1 MFEAVRQEISCPKCG
16 RTIEIELWPQID
28 TDTEKALEN
37 IISGRLFDVG
47 CECGFATQVQ
57 YPLSFEDKLHG
68 VKLWY
73 RPAEQA
79 GEVQDEM
86 NEASAAGLKCR
97 LTASLD
103 AFSEKAAIFAAG
115 LDDRMVE
122 VMKLAAKAHL
132 AEALSGADVEPIVFA
147 SVDGVHRLLFRYE
160 GQTEYMDMDMGEYNE
175 FSTIFGPM
183 LELAGDTDFVV
194 DRLWAAKFL
203 GIGASEETQAGET
216 E

>member
-16 RTIEIELWPQID
+16 RTIGIELWPQID
-28 TDTEKALEN
+28 TDTENALEN
-37 IISGRLFDVG
+37 IISGRLFDIG

-57 YPLSFEDKLHG
+57 YPLSFEDKIHG
-68 VKLWY
+68 VKIWY
-73 RPAEQA
+73 RPEEQA
-79 GEVQDEM
+79 GEAMAEM
-86 NEASAAGLKCR
+86 EEAAARGLKCR

-103 AFSEKAAIFAAG
+103 AFSEKAAIFNAG

-175 FSTIFGPM
+175 FGTIFGPM
-183 LELAGDTDFVV
+183 LELAGDRDYVV
-194 DRLWAAKFL
+194 DRQWAAKFL
-203 GIGASEETQAGET
+203 GIGAAEEENM
-216 E
+216 EE